1 MTALGFAPL
10 SDQDSALCCHF
21 AEGRIILEAEG
32 DQGLSRC
39 LFALARP
46 EGMSPA
52 AVEFALLKAPAGT
65 PERERLAQTLPARGA
80 EIGWFVSAA
89 DGEALLGEAAAHP
102 VATAVETQLAAAG
115 FKPYLCEEGGRKCY
129 VRRTGRGPGSDAFHL
144 AVSPHSVR
152 LTFERPATIETLL
165 VLHTRTQ
172 TSRGPVHTAVP
183 ELLGAIEAM
192 VAVALGQAD
201 RFLASGGRKR
211 RPRAA

>member
-1 MTALGFAPL
+1 MTALAFVPL
-10 SDQDSALCCHF
+10 SDQGSALCCHF
-21 AEGRIILEAEG
+21 DEGRIILEAEA
-32 DQGLSRC
+32 DQGISSC
-39 LFALARP
+39 VFALARP
-46 EGMSPA
+46 DGVSPA
-52 AVEFALLKAPAGT
+52 AIEFALLKAPAGT

-89 DGEALLGEAAAHP
+89 DGAELLAAAAAAP
-102 VATAVETQLAAAG
+102 VTADAESQLTAAG

-129 VRRTGRGPGSDAFHL
+129 VRRTGKGAGSDAFHL
-144 AVSPHSVR
+144 AVSPDGVR

-165 VLHTRTQ
+165 VLHSRTL

-183 ELLGAIEAM
+183 DFLGSIDAM
-192 VAVALGQAD
+192 VAVAIGQAD

>member
-1 MTALGFAPL
+1 MTDLSFTPL
-10 SDQDSALCCHF
+10 SDQGGALCCHF
-21 AEGRIILEAEG
+21 SEGRLILEAEG
-32 DQGLSRC
+32 EQGISRC

-46 EGMSPA
+46 DGVSPD
-52 AVEFALLKAPAGT
+52 AVAFALLKAPAGT
-65 PERERLAQTLPARGA
+65 PERDRLTQTLPAQGA

-89 DGEALLGEAAAHP
+89 DGEALLGEAAARP
-102 VATAVETQLAAAG
+102 VATDVETQIATAG

-129 VRRTGRGPGSDAFHL
+129 VRRTGKGPGNNAFHL

-183 ELLGAIEAM
+183 GFLGAIEAM